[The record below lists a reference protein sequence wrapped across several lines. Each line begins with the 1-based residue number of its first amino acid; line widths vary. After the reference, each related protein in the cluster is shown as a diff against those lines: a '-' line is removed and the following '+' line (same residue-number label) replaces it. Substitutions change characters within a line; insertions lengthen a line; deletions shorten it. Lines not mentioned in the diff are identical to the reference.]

1 MVCGSCR
8 TFLIAPFL
16 RRIYAVTDT
25 VIAVARP
32 ETTDETITNGRAML
46 APTLLFQCR
55 LNHHSRT
62 DKSVFSEAFLRRA
75 NTFFASAR
83 PVGAGKTATDGR
95 SMIAPTGCGARLSI
109 ALALREATMVLS
121 VVPNR
126 ETAITVSVGAAKR
139 L

>member
-25 VIAVARP
+25 VIASARP
-32 ETTDETITNGRAML
+32 GTADETITNGRAML
-46 APTLLFQCR
+46 
-55 LNHHSRT
+55 
-62 DKSVFSEAFLRRA
+62 
-75 NTFFASAR
+75 
-83 PVGAGKTATDGR
+83 
-95 SMIAPTGCGARLSI
+95 APTGCGARLSI